1 MTPLRAQVGRIEQIR
16 SRFDDQV
23 EFFVVYV
30 QEAHPTDGRQSDSNV
45 TEGVLFRQHQSFDE
59 REEVAQT
66 CSLDLHITLP
76 VLVEEMDNVTDEAYG
91 AAPERLYLI
100 DADGR
105 VAYHGGA
112 GPHFSEPD
120 EWEQALEVCV
130 AKAEVTG

>member
-1 MTPLRAQVGRIEQIR
+1 M
-16 SRFDDQV
+16 
-23 EFFVVYV
+23 YV

-76 VLVEEMDNVTDEAYG
+76 VLVEEMDNVIDEAYG

-105 VAYHGGA
+105 VPYHGGA
-112 GPHFSEPD
+112 GPHFFDLE
-120 EWEQALEVCV
+120 EWEQAL
-130 AKAEVTG
+130 